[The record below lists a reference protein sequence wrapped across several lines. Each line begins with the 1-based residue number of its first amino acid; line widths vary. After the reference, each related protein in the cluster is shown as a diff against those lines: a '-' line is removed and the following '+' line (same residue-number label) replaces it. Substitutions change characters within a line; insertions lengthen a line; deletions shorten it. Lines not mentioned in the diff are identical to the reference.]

1 MGKKLEA
8 GGLVGQ
14 MQAYVADR
22 SEREIDVFQT
32 TDGYVFVDRDAKIS
46 DVNTYY
52 KERVGA
58 MDDGLDIDDKTLLEI
73 FDSSGDLVEY
83 SKVLRG
89 MIFNYE
95 LEVVEENVDDLGD
108 PDGFE
113 KSERDGFLSLY

>member
-52 KERVGA
+52 KERVDA

-73 FDSSGDLVEY
+73 FDSSGALVEY

-95 LEVVEENVDDLGD
+95 LEVIEEYVDELGD

-113 KSERDGFLSLY
+113 KSERDGLLSLY